1 MVSAKDS
8 QNIAPRSNEL
18 FNNQWIL
25 YQKIL
30 NNNYMGH
37 QEIYDILHEF
47 LLSNFQKPFKMLELG
62 CGDATFTAKA
72 LLSRY

>member
-62 CGDATFTAKA
+62 CGDA
-72 LLSRY
+72 